1 MIRGAASG
9 CVAEGRVASGR
20 FVGVVDGS
28 HLGYVHFMKIVAT
41 PPVCIDPASREEI
54 EQALDEGDSL
64 ACIAETAVRQEITR
78 CEPQSEFL
86 RRGIAAIDRTA
97 AAGDGIAP
105 SSVIA
110 RLEAKLA
117 EARKARP
124 S

>member
-28 HLGYVHFMKIVAT
+28 HLGYVHFMKIVAI
-41 PPVCIDPASREEI
+41 PPVYIDPASRDEI

-64 ACIAETAVRQEITR
+64 ACMVETTR
-78 CEPQSEFL
+78 REPQSEFI
-86 RRGIAAIDRTA
+86 RRGIAAIDRTVA
-97 AAGDGIAP
+97 VDDGIAP
-105 SSVIA
+105 ASVIV